1 MVWGG
6 LGELRRIIQRQI
18 AVHLVGAYVVVTDA
32 ILTYC
37 FEQTER
43 ALHIGVQERLGIGDG
58 VVVVRFRRIMHDGV
72 MPRHDA
78 IQQIRIADISHDQL
92 HAVFRKSSDVLRIAC
107 ICQLVQY
114 GDMHIRM
121 IIDHVMY
128 EIRSDEAAATGHND
142 VLGSKGLFGH
152 APILQLPITTPP
164 Y

>member
-1 MVWGG
+1 
-6 LGELRRIIQRQI
+6 
-18 AVHLVGAYVVVTDA
+18 
-32 ILTYC
+32 
-37 FEQTER
+37 
-43 ALHIGVQERLGIGDG
+43 
-58 VVVVRFRRIMHDGV
+58 MHDGV